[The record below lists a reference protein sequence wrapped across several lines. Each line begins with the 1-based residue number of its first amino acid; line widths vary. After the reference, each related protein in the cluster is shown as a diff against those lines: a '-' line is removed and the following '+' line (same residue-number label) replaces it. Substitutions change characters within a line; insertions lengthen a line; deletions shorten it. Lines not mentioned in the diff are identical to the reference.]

1 VALLGILIMNLPGF
15 SASYFAGANGIQRWT
30 QWWDVLAEAVR
41 DVLCSG
47 KFNSMFSMLF
57 AVGFTLQLQRLERR
71 DPQHAVAI
79 YCRRLWWLLVFGVVH
94 ACVFWTGD
102 VLHMYALLGVLLLAV
117 RRCSDRTLLALIV
130 ACLLWAPAVELLQM
144 YTRTL
149 EEAYSM
155 NAFYR
160 SWEMSNNLAYGTGS
174 FMDAAREHTREM
186 ISAYS
191 EPHNLVFN
199 LGFYVQLFTTMLIGL
214 LLGRHQIF
222 QRAHALLTP
231 LRYVQWS
238 GLAIGLFTGLLEIGI
253 DDPLL
258 PTPSSVVADSCY
270 VVSRVA
276 LMSCYVATL
285 LRLCHRSRWRIP
297 LQWISLV
304 GRMPL
309 TNYLSQTLIC
319 TFLFYGWGLGWWN
332 QVGPLANIGLAL
344 LIYSCVQIPLSAW
357 WLRHYELGPMEYVW
371 RRLTYGRNAMRS
383 VVTAPTTE
391 N

>member
-1 VALLGILIMNLPGF
+1 MDQEPTPTAAAERIFALDVVRGVALLGILIMNLPGF

-30 QWWDVLAEAVR
+30 AWWDVLAEAVR

-47 KFNSMFSMLF
+47 KFNSLFSMLF
-57 AVGFTLQLQRLERR
+57 AVGFTLQLQRLEQR
-71 DPQHAVAI
+71 DPRHAVAI
-79 YCRRLWWLLVFGVVH
+79 YCRRLVWLLAFGVVH

-102 VLHMYALLGVLLLAV
+102 VLHMYAVLGVLLLAV
-117 RRCSDRTLLALIV
+117 RHCSDRTLLALIA

-149 EEAYSM
+149 DEAYAM

-160 SWEMSNNLAYGTGS
+160 RWEMSNDLIYGTGS

-222 QRAHALLTP
+222 QRTHALLTP
-231 LRYVQWS
+231 LRYIQWS
-238 GLAIGLFTGLLEIGI
+238 GLAIGLFAGLLEIGI

-258 PTPSSVVADSCY
+258 PTPSSVVADTCY

-285 LRLCHRSRWRIP
+285 LRMCHRSRWRMP
-297 LQWISLV
+297 LQWVSLV

-332 QVGPLANIGLAL
+332 
-344 LIYSCVQIPLSAW
+344 SS
-357 WLRHYELGPMEYVW
+357 
-371 RRLTYGRNAMRS
+371 S
-383 VVTAPTTE
+383 TAACRFH
-391 N
+391 